1 MGDSC
6 IKTSPQQ
13 QNLWLLDIRSFLNK
27 AQKHEIFLCGLQY
40 NAVQICSLLLLLN
53 RNSPPTAW
61 VLLILSI
68 TSLCV
73 FGGGACIH
81 VENRGQHKVSFSVT
95 LHLTFFELESLIKP
109 KACGFAEMASNRDLV
124 SLPAQHRNYRRVVV
138 DLAFTRILR
147 LELGSPACIANTSSY
162 RTCF

>member
-1 MGDSC
+1 MFAYVYGVFM
-6 IKTSPQQ
+6 PVYMYV
-13 QNLWLLDIRSFLNK
+13 
-27 AQKHEIFLCGLQY
+27 HMVH
-40 NAVQICSLLLLLN
+40 VQMEVQDWQ
-53 RNSPPTAW
+53 R
-61 VLLILSI
+61 
-68 TSLCV
+68 
-73 FGGGACIH
+73 
-81 VENRGQHKVSFSVT
+81 VSFSVT

-162 RTCF
+162 RTCYLTVPTLFGSVNLF